1 MGFWEVSGRFL
12 WGFWDDGF
20 CVGISCGTFGV
31 GISCG
36 QRKSNFV
43 FGYKYFVWA
52 FRVGINVGISVGICV
67 GICVG

>member
-1 MGFWEVSGRFL
+1 M
-12 WGFWDDGF
+12 
-20 CVGISCGTFGV
+20 GISCGTFGV

-43 FGYKYFVWA
+43 FRYKYFVWA
-52 FRVGINVGISVGICV
+52 FRVGISVGISVGIHVNIYV